1 MSEIYEKAIEAKRRY
16 LRSVC
21 RLADVCDECL
31 VHKVHPNHR
40 CGHGYHYT
48 EKPLVP
54 DMEVEQI
61 YKLIYD
67 WVDTAEV
74 KLTTDDQSLIIN
86 QTAKIN
92 DERVNGQTAKAD
104 SGKPRPSLV
113 PKQIIYSIEK
123 VREFGTA
130 KYKDPDNWKNVDIDR
145 FWQATLRH
153 ALTAWND
160 PYAKDEESGLL
171 AIEHIACNVAFILEL
186 MAEGKK

>member
-1 MSEIYEKAIEAKRRY
+1 MSEVFASEMGGRRKY
-16 LRSVC
+16 LRSMC
-21 RLADVCDECL
+21 RLADDCEHCL
-31 VHKVHPNHR
+31 VHAVHPNHR
-40 CGHGYHYT
+40 CGHGYQYT

-54 DMEVEQI
+54 DDEVAQI
-61 YKLIYD
+61 YKQL
-67 WVDTAEV
+67 TENFSLGTV
-74 KLTTDDQSLIIN
+74 KLDESMMAANHIN
-86 QTAKIN
+86 P
-92 DERVNGQTAKAD
+92 QTAKAD

>member
-1 MSEIYEKAIEAKRRY
+1 MMSETYENAIEAKRRY
-16 LRSVC
+16 LRSMC
-21 RLADVCDECL
+21 RLADECDECL

-40 CGHGYHYT
+40 CGHGYHYM

-61 YKLIYD
+61 WKLTCD
-67 WVDTAEV
+67 WVDTAEA
-74 KLTTDDQSLIIN
+74 KLTTDDQSMVI
-86 QTAKIN
+86 T
-92 DERVNGQTAKAD
+92 QTAKAD

-130 KYKDPDNWKNVDIDR
+130 KYKDPDNWRNVDIDR

-153 ALTAWND
+153 TLTAWND
-160 PYAKDEESGLL
+160 PYAKDGESGLL

-186 MAEGKK
+186 MAEGEK